1 MGSSLIVSASFGAA
15 FMGFLLWYGGRGKPL
30 TENEIARY
38 MAALAGSSAG
48 EHDAAATAQIRR
60 LVANDDGHE
69 FVMQNLVRYRARALY
84 PPGHDVYGDDPRAA
98 DQRYAKAI
106 IWPLFRYG
114 NLPIF
119 IARRT
124 GNFIEFEGDGS
135 WHYVAMVRY
144 RSRRDFLRFALM
156 SSQRNS
162 FIHKWAAIDKTHVFP
177 VKPVISLVMVRASV
191 GVLMALCAGAVM
203 QILR

>member
-1 MGSSLIVSASFGAA
+1 MSSSLVVGLLFGAG
-15 FMGFLLWYGGRGKPL
+15 FLVFLLWYGGRGKPL
-30 TENEIARY
+30 TEFEITHY
-38 MAALAGSSAG
+38 FAALTASGSG
-48 EHDAAATAQIRR
+48 EHDAAAIDQIKR

-84 PPGHDVYGDDPRAA
+84 PPGNEAYGHDPRAA
-98 DQRYAKAI
+98 DQRYARAI
-106 IWPLFRYG
+106 MWPLLKYG

-124 GNFIEFEGDGS
+124 GNFIEFEGDGG

-156 SSQRNS
+156 SSQRHS

-177 VKPVISLVMVRASV
+177 VKPVISLVLVRALV
-191 GVLMALCAGAVM
+191 GMLMALCAAAVM
-203 QILR
+203 LVLR